1 MPAMVATTDAQ
12 PITPALQE
20 KIAAFLEQV
29 GSGQIVLNVHDHK
42 LATVEWHAKEAVPK

>member
-1 MPAMVATTDAQ
+1 MVATDASAV
-12 PITPALQE
+12 TPALQQ